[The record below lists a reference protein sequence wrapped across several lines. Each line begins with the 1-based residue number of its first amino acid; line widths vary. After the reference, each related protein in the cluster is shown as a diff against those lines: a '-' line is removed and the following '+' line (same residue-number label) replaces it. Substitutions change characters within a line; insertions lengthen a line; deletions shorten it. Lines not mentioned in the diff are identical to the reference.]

1 MKKFL
6 AGFALLL
13 LAAVFLAGG
22 ALLLSDSPMK
32 TLESLAIRHADKLP
46 LAYVGEKLFDKH
58 CSSCHD
64 NPAMHAPSREALS
77 GFSKETIL
85 VALEFGKMQPMAAHL
100 SKLERGLIAI
110 YLAGSA
116 PMDEWIAE
124 HGCKAP
130 AADDSTEFVANW
142 GLGSHNRRFVAGELA
157 GINRSN
163 VARLELAWSL
173 AFPKVT
179 DMRSQPAI
187 IGDTMYFGDKT
198 GKVYAIDR
206 KTGCIRRHTEVLSG
220 IRSAITVATPGSGRK
235 LLVFADSM
243 ASIYALDPET
253 LEVVW
258 QQAARIYETSVI
270 TGSISYHDDRL
281 FVPVSSYEVAV
292 SGSPSHVCCK
302 SHGGVIALDASSGKK
317 LWEWHGTADAT
328 LQGQNSAGA
337 DLYGPSGVS
346 VWSTPAIDA
355 KRNRLYIGT
364 GENLSHPATETS
376 DAIVALD
383 LDSGQLAWRFQ
394 AIPDDVWNAA
404 CLNGGANCPANAG
417 GDFDFGAS
425 VIMAQLPGGGE
436 LLLAGQKS
444 GEVFALNPDPNGP
457 EGELVWRRQVS
468 NAGIGPN
475 LAQTTTNGGV
485 HWGMA
490 LSGERLLVAAA
501 DPERVRPEYI
511 PKPGLHALNLADGE
525 ILWFQGVTRGC
536 DIPEENKPMIGLQNM
551 RAGKKIELAEQYRCS
566 FYYGLS
572 AAVLA
577 TPELVFSA
585 GLDGKVRAF
594 DIASGDI
601 LWQAG
606 TAKPFAAN
614 NGINGHGGAIDVS
627 GQVLADGW
635 LYVQSGYSMFGQL
648 PGNMLLAFTVTEPE
662 IR

>member
-1 MKKFL
+1 MRKIL
-6 AGFALLL
+6 GLLGLLL
-13 LAAVFLAGG
+13 LGVVLLIGG
-22 ALLLSDSPMK
+22 GLLLSDSPMK

-46 LAYVGEKLFDKH
+46 LAYLGEKLFDKH

-77 GFSKETIL
+77 GFSKETVM

-100 SKLERGLIAI
+100 SKQERGLIAI

-116 PMDEWIAE
+116 PADDWIAE
-124 HGCKAP
+124 HSCNIP
-130 AADDSTEFVANW
+130 AADNRKEYVTNW
-142 GLGSHNRRFVAGELA
+142 GFGNANRRFVPATAA
-157 GINRSN
+157 GIDRDN
-163 VARLELAWSL
+163 VAGLELAWSL

-206 KTGCIRRHTEVLSG
+206 KSGCIRRHTEVLSG
-220 IRSAITVATPGSGRK
+220 IRSAITVATLGSGKK

-243 ASIYALDPET
+243 ASIYALDPDT
-253 LEVVW
+253 LKTIW

-270 TGSISYHDDRL
+270 TGSISFHNDRL

-302 SHGGVIALDASSGKK
+302 SHGGVIALDATSGAQ
-317 LWEWHGTADAT
+317 LWQWHGTADAT
-328 LQGQNSAGA
+328 LQGQNRDGG

-346 VWSTPAIDA
+346 VWSTPAVDP
-355 KRNRLYIGT
+355 KRNRIYIGT
-364 GENLSHPATETS
+364 GENLSHPVTDTS

-383 LDSGQLAWRFQ
+383 MDSGALAWRFQ
-394 AIPDDVWNAA
+394 ALAGDAWNAA
-404 CLNGGANCPANAG
+404 CLNGGANCPQNPG

-425 VIMAQLPGGGE
+425 VIMAELPDGRE

-444 GEVFALNPDPNGP
+444 GDVYALNPDPAGD
-457 EGELVWRRQVS
+457 EGEVVWHRRVS
-468 NAGIGPN
+468 NAGIGPD
-475 LAQTTTNGGV
+475 LAQSTTNGGV

-490 LSGERLLVAAA
+490 LSGERVLVAAA
-501 DPERVRPEYI
+501 DPERVRPDYI
-511 PKPGLHALNLADGE
+511 PKPGLHALNLASGE
-525 ILWFQGVTRGC
+525 VLWFQPVTRGC
-536 DIPEENKPMIGLQNM
+536 EIAEEDKPMIGLQNM
-551 RAGKKIELAEQYRCS
+551 RAGKKIELADQYRCS

-585 GLDGKVRAF
+585 GLDGRVRAF
-594 DIASGDI
+594 DIASGEI
-601 LWQAG
+601 LWQAA
-606 TAKPFAAN
+606 TAKPFAAD
-614 NGINGHGGAIDVS
+614 NGITGHGGAIDVS

-648 PGNMLLAFTVTEPE
+648 PGNVLLAYRVGETAH
-662 IR
+662 

>member
-1 MKKFL
+1 MRKIPGL
-6 AGFALLL
+6 LGLLL
-13 LAAVFLAGG
+13 LGAVLLIGG
-22 ALLLSDSPMK
+22 GLLLSDSPMK

-46 LAYVGEKLFDKH
+46 LAYLGEKLFDRH

-77 GFSKETIL
+77 GFSKETVM

-100 SKLERGLIAI
+100 SKQERGLIAI

-116 PMDEWIAE
+116 PADDWIAE
-124 HGCKAP
+124 HSCNTP
-130 AADDSTEFVANW
+130 AADDRNEYVTNW
-142 GLGSHNRRFVAGELA
+142 CFGNANRRFVPATAA
-157 GINRSN
+157 GIDRDN
-163 VARLELAWSL
+163 VAGLELAWSL

-206 KTGCIRRHTEVLSG
+206 KSGCIRRHTEVLSG
-220 IRSAITVATPGSGRK
+220 IRSAITVATLASGKK

-243 ASIYALDPET
+243 ASIYALDPDT
-253 LEVVW
+253 LKTIW

-270 TGSISYHDDRL
+270 TGSISFHNDRL

-302 SHGGVIALDASSGKK
+302 SHGGVIALDATSGAQ
-317 LWEWHGTADAT
+317 LWQWHGTADAT
-328 LQGQNSAGA
+328 LQGQNRDGG

-346 VWSTPAIDA
+346 VWSTPAVDP
-355 KRNRLYIGT
+355 KRNRIYIGT
-364 GENLSHPATETS
+364 GENLSHPVTDTS
-376 DAIVALD
+376 DAIIALD
-383 LDSGQLAWRFQ
+383 MDSGALAWRFH
-394 AIPDDVWNAA
+394 ALAGDAWNAA
-404 CLNGGANCPANAG
+404 CLNGGANCPQNPG

-425 VIMAQLPGGGE
+425 VIMAELPDGSE

-444 GEVFALNPDPNGP
+444 GDVYALNPDPAGD
-457 EGELVWRRQVS
+457 EGEVVWHRRVS
-468 NAGIGPN
+468 NAGIGPD
-475 LAQTTTNGGV
+475 LAQSTTNGGV

-490 LSGERLLVAAA
+490 LSGERVLVAAA
-501 DPERVRPEYI
+501 DPERVRPDYI
-511 PKPGLHALNLADGE
+511 PKPGLHALNLASGE
-525 ILWFQGVTRGC
+525 VLWFQPVTRGC
-536 DIPEENKPMIGLQNM
+536 EIAEEDKPMIGLQNM
-551 RAGKKIELAEQYRCS
+551 RAGKKIELADQYRCS

-585 GLDGKVRAF
+585 GLDGRVRAF
-594 DIASGDI
+594 DIASGEI
-601 LWQAG
+601 LWQAE
-606 TAKPFAAN
+606 TAKPFAAD
-614 NGINGHGGAIDVS
+614 NGVTGHGGAVDVS

-648 PGNMLLAFTVTEPE
+648 PGNVLLAYRVGETAH
-662 IR
+662 

>member
-1 MKKFL
+1 MRKIL
-6 AGFALLL
+6 GLLGLLL
-13 LAAVFLAGG
+13 LGVVLLIGG
-22 ALLLSDSPMK
+22 GLLLSDSPMK

-46 LAYVGEKLFDKH
+46 LAYLGEKLFDKH

-77 GFSKETIL
+77 GFSKETVM

-100 SKLERGLIAI
+100 SKQERGLIAI

-116 PMDEWIAE
+116 PADDWIAE
-124 HGCKAP
+124 HSCNIP
-130 AADDSTEFVANW
+130 AADNRKEYVTNW
-142 GLGSHNRRFVAGELA
+142 GFGNANRRFVPATAA
-157 GINRSN
+157 GIDRDN
-163 VARLELAWSL
+163 VAGLELAWSL

-206 KTGCIRRHTEVLSG
+206 KSGCIRRHTEVLSG
-220 IRSAITVATPGSGRK
+220 IRSAITVATLGSGKK

-243 ASIYALDPET
+243 ASIYALDPDT
-253 LEVVW
+253 LKTIW

-270 TGSISYHDDRL
+270 TGSISFHNDRL

-302 SHGGVIALDASSGKK
+302 SHGGVIALDATSGAQ
-317 LWEWHGTADAT
+317 LWQWHGTADAT
-328 LQGQNSAGA
+328 LQGQNRDGG

-346 VWSTPAIDA
+346 VWSTPAVDP
-355 KRNRLYIGT
+355 KRNRIYIGT
-364 GENLSHPATETS
+364 GENLSHPVTDTS
-376 DAIVALD
+376 DAIIALD
-383 LDSGQLAWRFQ
+383 MDSGALAWRFH
-394 AIPDDVWNAA
+394 ALAGDAWNAA
-404 CLNGGANCPANAG
+404 CLNGGANCPQNPG

-425 VIMAQLPGGGE
+425 VIMAELPDGRE

-444 GEVFALNPDPNGP
+444 GDVYALNPDPAGD
-457 EGELVWRRQVS
+457 EGEVVWHRRVS
-468 NAGIGPN
+468 NAGIGPD
-475 LAQTTTNGGV
+475 LAQSTTNGGV

-490 LSGERLLVAAA
+490 LSGERVLVAAA
-501 DPERVRPEYI
+501 DPERVRPDYI
-511 PKPGLHALNLADGE
+511 PKPGLHALSLASGE
-525 ILWFQGVTRGC
+525 VLWFQPVTRGC
-536 DIPEENKPMIGLQNM
+536 EIAEEDKPMIGLQNM
-551 RAGKKIELAEQYRCS
+551 RAGKKIELADQYRCS

-585 GLDGKVRAF
+585 GLDGRVRAF
-594 DIASGDI
+594 DIASGEI
-601 LWQAG
+601 LWQAE
-606 TAKPFAAN
+606 TAKPFAAD
-614 NGINGHGGAIDVS
+614 NGVTGHGGAVDVS

-648 PGNMLLAFTVTEPE
+648 PGNVLLAYRVGETAH
-662 IR
+662 

>member
-1 MKKFL
+1 MRKIL
-6 AGFALLL
+6 GLLGLLL
-13 LAAVFLAGG
+13 LGVVLLIGG
-22 ALLLSDSPMK
+22 GLLLSDSPMK

-46 LAYVGEKLFDKH
+46 LAYLGEKLFDKH

-77 GFSKETIL
+77 GFSKETVM

-100 SKLERGLIAI
+100 SKQERGLIAI

-116 PMDEWIAE
+116 PADDWIAE
-124 HGCKAP
+124 HSCNIP
-130 AADDSTEFVANW
+130 AADNRKEYVTNW
-142 GLGSHNRRFVAGELA
+142 GFGNANRRFVPATAA
-157 GINRSN
+157 GIDRDN
-163 VARLELAWSL
+163 VAGLELAWSL

-206 KTGCIRRHTEVLSG
+206 KSGCIRRHTEVLSG
-220 IRSAITVATPGSGRK
+220 IRSAITVATLGSGKK

-243 ASIYALDPET
+243 ASIYALDPDT
-253 LEVVW
+253 LKTIW

-270 TGSISYHDDRL
+270 TGSISFHNDRL

-302 SHGGVIALDASSGKK
+302 SHGGVIALDATSGAQ
-317 LWEWHGTADAT
+317 LWQWHGTADAT
-328 LQGQNSAGA
+328 LQGQNRDGG

-346 VWSTPAIDA
+346 VWSTPAVDP
-355 KRNRLYIGT
+355 KRNRIYIGT
-364 GENLSHPATETS
+364 GENLSHPVTDTS

-383 LDSGQLAWRFQ
+383 MDSGALAWRFQ
-394 AIPDDVWNAA
+394 ALAGDAWNAA
-404 CLNGGANCPANAG
+404 CLNGGANCPQNPG

-425 VIMAQLPGGGE
+425 VIMAELPDGRE

-444 GEVFALNPDPNGP
+444 GDVYALNPDPAGD
-457 EGELVWRRQVS
+457 EGEVVWHRRVS
-468 NAGIGPN
+468 NAGVGPD
-475 LAQTTTNGGV
+475 LAQSTTNGGV

-501 DPERVRPEYI
+501 DPERVRPDYI
-511 PKPGLHALNLADGE
+511 PKPGLHALNLTDGE
-525 ILWFQGVTRGC
+525 ILWFQPVTRGC
-536 DIPEENKPMIGLQNM
+536 EIAEEDKPMIGLQNM
-551 RAGKKIELAEQYRCS
+551 RAGKKIELADQYRCS

-585 GLDGKVRAF
+585 GLDGRIRAF
-594 DIASGDI
+594 DIASGEL
-601 LWQAG
+601 LWQAE
-606 TAKPFAAN
+606 TAKPFEAD
-614 NGINGHGGAIDVS
+614 NGISGHGGAIDVS

-648 PGNMLLAFTVTEPE
+648 PGNVLLAYRVGETAH
-662 IR
+662 

>member
-1 MKKFL
+1 MRKIL
-6 AGFALLL
+6 GLLGLLL
-13 LAAVFLAGG
+13 LGVVLLIGG
-22 ALLLSDSPMK
+22 GLLLSDSPMK

-46 LAYVGEKLFDKH
+46 LAYLGEKLFDKH

-77 GFSKETIL
+77 GFSKETVM

-100 SKLERGLIAI
+100 SKQERGLIAI

-116 PMDEWIAE
+116 PADDWIAE
-124 HGCKAP
+124 HSCNIP
-130 AADDSTEFVANW
+130 AADNRKEYVTNW
-142 GLGSHNRRFVAGELA
+142 GFGNANRRFVPATAA
-157 GINRSN
+157 GIDRDN
-163 VARLELAWSL
+163 VAGLELAWSL

-206 KTGCIRRHTEVLSG
+206 KSGCIRRHTEVLSG
-220 IRSAITVATPGSGRK
+220 IRSAITVATLGSGKK

-243 ASIYALDPET
+243 ASIYALDPDT
-253 LEVVW
+253 LKTIW

-270 TGSISYHDDRL
+270 TGSISFHNDRL

-302 SHGGVIALDASSGKK
+302 SHGGVIALDATSGAQ
-317 LWEWHGTADAT
+317 LWQWHGTADAT
-328 LQGQNSAGA
+328 LQGQNRDGG

-346 VWSTPAIDA
+346 VWSTPAVDP
-355 KRNRLYIGT
+355 KRNRIYIGT
-364 GENLSHPATETS
+364 GENLSHPVTDTS
-376 DAIVALD
+376 DAIIALD
-383 LDSGQLAWRFQ
+383 MDSGALAWRFQ
-394 AIPDDVWNAA
+394 ALAGDAWNAA
-404 CLNGGANCPANAG
+404 CLNGGANCPQNPG

-425 VIMAQLPGGGE
+425 VIMAELPDGRE

-444 GEVFALNPDPNGP
+444 GDVYALNPDPAGD
-457 EGELVWRRQVS
+457 EGEVVWHRRVS
-468 NAGIGPN
+468 NAGIGPD
-475 LAQTTTNGGV
+475 LAQSTTNGGV

-490 LSGERLLVAAA
+490 LSGERVLVAAA
-501 DPERVRPEYI
+501 DPERVRPDYI
-511 PKPGLHALNLADGE
+511 PKPGLHALNLASGE
-525 ILWFQGVTRGC
+525 VLWFQPVTRGC
-536 DIPEENKPMIGLQNM
+536 EIAEEDKPMIGLQNM
-551 RAGKKIELAEQYRCS
+551 RAGKKIELADQYRCS

-585 GLDGKVRAF
+585 GLDGRVRAF
-594 DIASGDI
+594 DIASGEI
-601 LWQAG
+601 LWQAE
-606 TAKPFAAN
+606 TAKPFAAD
-614 NGINGHGGAIDVS
+614 NGVTGHGGAVDVS

-648 PGNMLLAFTVTEPE
+648 PGNVLLAYRVGETAH
-662 IR
+662 

>member
-1 MKKFL
+1 MRKIPGL
-6 AGFALLL
+6 LGLLL
-13 LAAVFLAGG
+13 LGAVLLIGG
-22 ALLLSDSPMK
+22 GLLLSDSPMK

-46 LAYVGEKLFDKH
+46 LAYLGEKLFDRH

-77 GFSKETIL
+77 GFSKETVM

-100 SKLERGLIAI
+100 SKQERGLIAI

-116 PMDEWIAE
+116 PADDWIAE
-124 HGCKAP
+124 HSCNIP
-130 AADDSTEFVANW
+130 AADNRKEYVTNW
-142 GLGSHNRRFVAGELA
+142 GFGNANRRFVPATAA
-157 GINRSN
+157 GIDRDN
-163 VARLELAWSL
+163 VAGLELAWSL

-206 KTGCIRRHTEVLSG
+206 KSGCIRRHTEVLSG
-220 IRSAITVATPGSGRK
+220 IRSAITVATLGSGKK

-243 ASIYALDPET
+243 ASIYALDPDT
-253 LEVVW
+253 LKTIW

-270 TGSISYHDDRL
+270 TGSISYHNDRL

-302 SHGGVIALDASSGKK
+302 SHGGVIALDATSGRE
-317 LWEWHGTADAT
+317 LWQWHGTADAT
-328 LQGQNSAGA
+328 LQGQNRDGG
-337 DLYGPSGVS
+337 DIYGPSGVS
-346 VWSTPAIDA
+346 VWSTPAVDP
-355 KRNRLYIGT
+355 KRNRIYIGT
-364 GENLSHPATETS
+364 GENLSHPVTDTS
-376 DAIVALD
+376 DAIIALD
-383 LDSGQLAWRFQ
+383 MDSGALAWRFH
-394 AIPDDVWNAA
+394 ALAGDAWNAA
-404 CLNGGANCPANAG
+404 CLNGGANCPQNPG

-425 VIMAQLPGGGE
+425 VIMAELPDGSE

-444 GEVFALNPDPNGP
+444 GDVYALKPDPTGS
-457 EGELVWRRQVS
+457 EGEVVWHRRVS
-468 NAGIGPN
+468 NAGVGPD
-475 LAQTTTNGGV
+475 LAQSTTNGGV

-501 DPERVRPEYI
+501 DPERVRPDYI
-511 PKPGLHALNLADGE
+511 PKPGLHALNLTDGE
-525 ILWFQGVTRGC
+525 ILWFQPVTRGC
-536 DIPEENKPMIGLQNM
+536 EIAEEDKPMIGLQNM
-551 RAGKKIELAEQYRCS
+551 RAGKKIELADQYRCS

-585 GLDGKVRAF
+585 GLDGRIRAF
-594 DIASGDI
+594 DIASGEL
-601 LWQAG
+601 LWQAE
-606 TAKPFAAN
+606 TAKPFEAD
-614 NGINGHGGAIDVS
+614 NGISGHGGAIDVS

-648 PGNMLLAFTVTEPE
+648 PGNVLLAYRVGETAH
-662 IR
+662 